1 MDVQHLNP
9 DGLHKSPAFSQA
21 IILPPGARTM
31 IIGGQ
36 NGVDDT
42 GALVSADFGEQAAR
56 ALDNMIVILQ
66 AAGTGLEAL
75 VKMTIF
81 MKDGESVEAG
91 YGAWMQRWGMRPN
104 PPAISVINVPGF
116 ARPGV
121 LIEIEGLAVLK

>member
-21 IILPPGARTM
+21 VILPPGARTM

-42 GALVSADFGEQAAR
+42 GALVSAEFGAQAAR
-56 ALDNMIVILQ
+56 AIDNMIVILQ

-81 MKDGESVEAG
+81 MKDGEDMRAG
-91 YGAWMQRWGMRPN
+91 FGAWMARWGTRAN